1 MGRRRRSRREEE
13 RGRETAGDRDLEA
26 PAENGSPSA
35 AVLALQRSAGNAA
48 VSGLIQRE
56 DFQLQT
62 PELGASLRQRSR
74 LSLLDG
80 QGLTLDPPPQIR
92 LTPQQL
98 SDPAPPPPGIDFTR
112 GAAGGREE
120 GAGGPQA
127 AELPKGVELEAEG
140 QTITVSIN
148 LRDRPLAT
156 LPNYFG
162 TLDILTDPTVSL
174 SMDFSP
180 QLAPAAEASAT
191 LLTQH
196 FRTHGREVASLA
208 LSATA
213 GVDAEGASGSAT
225 ARAEVPIAPNAAL
238 NFTLKVQ
245 PVGNADGGVDL
256 RFSPVIGA
264 VVRF

>member
-13 RGRETAGDRDLEA
+13 RGRETAGDRALEA
-26 PAENGSPSA
+26 PAEEGSPAA

-62 PELGASLRQRSR
+62 PELGASLRQRSQ
-74 LSLLDG
+74 LSLLGG
-80 QGLTLDPPPQIR
+80 QGLTLDPPPQLR

-98 SDPAPPPPGIDFTR
+98 SDPAPPPPGIDFSR
-112 GAAGGREE
+112 GTP
-120 GAGGPQA
+120 GAQPASQGPQQA
-127 AELPKGVELEAEG
+127 QLPEGVELEAEG

-196 FRTHGREVASLA
+196 FRTNGREIASLA

-213 GVDAEGASGSAT
+213 GVDAEGPSGSAT

-256 RFSPVIGA
+256 RFSPVVGA